1 MTITTVSCIPI
12 SKHQPLVKEKKT
24 SHPAK
29 LLQNFRRPIHTGEF
43 LFILEKYFLSAPVWR
58 TMILFSKFCWLTPKF
73 KSATTYR
80 LSQSR
85 SLLVGQSRRERVHS
99 APNVREQ
106 FFSGGYYANSVLKEH
121 AVNQAIREWG
131 ETQDL
136 FGMHRGNAYPFEMSW
151 NGYFILLQILYF
163 LQWICVQWRT
173 QSRMIFLKLTTVI
186 ECLCG

>member
-99 APNVREQ
+99 APNVCGSNFFPVVIMQTAFWKSTRSIKPYASEVKREICLECTGGMHTPSKWAEMVIL
-106 FFSGGYYANSVLKEH
+106 FCSKFCISCSEYAFSEERN
-121 AVNQAIREWG
+121 REW
-131 ETQDL
+131 
-136 FGMHRGNAYPFEMSW
+136 FSW
-151 NGYFILLQILYF
+151 N
-163 LQWICVQWRT
+163 
-173 QSRMIFLKLTTVI
+173 
-186 ECLCG
+186 